1 MNVKVNGHTL
11 RTGLPDNVISVTT
24 TPYNAGTNL
33 GYVVLLVDSTSAPIT
48 INLPTAANNTD
59 CFVIKK
65 IDSSANSVTIDANGT
80 ETIDGSLTAR
90 IAVRYTSLTIVTD
103 GTNWHII

>member
-1 MNVKVNGHTL
+1 MNVNVNGHTL

-24 TPYNAGTNL
+24 TPYNAGTDL
-33 GYVVLLVDSTSAPIT
+33 GYVVLLVDCTSGNRT

-65 IDSSANSVTIDANGT
+65 IDSTANTVIIDPSGT
-80 ETIDGSLTAR
+80 ETVDGSTTAS
-90 IAVRYTSLTIVTD
+90 IGVQYVSLTLVSD